1 MAGDDRAGS
10 ELITAAYEYEAP
22 STLDDAYELASRAGA
37 VLLAGGQS
45 LITDLKRAAQSP
57 SLVVDLRRIESL
69 QASGVDGWGAMTTL
83 DALAADPEV
92 TAAPSALTDALEAI
106 HDPQVRNRATIGGSV
121 ALVHQGADLPAVAL
135 ALGAVLTITGPGGPR
150 VVEAADF
157 VTAPVEGRL
166 EPGEIVTAVRIP
178 APLPGSGSAYE
189 KLPNPASGYAIC
201 GVAASVVVSGEG
213 KVEAAAIGLAGAG
226 PTALSLAATAQGLT
240 GTQATDEEVANA
252 AASAADGL
260 QLPSDLAAPADY
272 RAHLIRVLTAR
283 ALRRAIRRATEGAR

>member
-1 MAGDDRAGS
+1 VIS
-10 ELITAAYEYEAP
+10 AAYDYEAP
-22 STLDDAYELASRAGA
+22 STLDDAYELASQAGA

-45 LITDLKRAAQSP
+45 LITELKRGTLSP
-57 SLVVDLRRIESL
+57 HLVVDLRRIESL
-69 QASGVDGWGAMTTL
+69 QASGADGWGAMTTL
-83 DALAADPEV
+83 DALGADPQV

-121 ALVHQGADLPAVAL
+121 ALIHQGADLPAVAL

-157 VTAPVEGRL
+157 VTAAADDRLGR
-166 EPGEIVTAVRIP
+166 GEIVTAVRFP
-178 APLPGSGSAYE
+178 ASAPGSGSAYE
-189 KLPNPASGYAIC
+189 KLANPASGYAIC
-201 GVAASVVVSGEG
+201 GVAAAVAVSGG

-240 GTQATDEEVANA
+240 GKQATEEEVVEA
-252 AASAADGL
+252 AAAAADGL

-283 ALRRAIRRATEGAR
+283 ALRRAIRRATEGPQ